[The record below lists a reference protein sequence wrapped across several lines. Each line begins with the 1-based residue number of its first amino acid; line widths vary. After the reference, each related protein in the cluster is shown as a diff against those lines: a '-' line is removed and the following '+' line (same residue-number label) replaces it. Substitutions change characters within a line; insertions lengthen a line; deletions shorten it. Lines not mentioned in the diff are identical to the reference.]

1 MGKKVTIQK
10 KKRQNEKKQLQRK
23 TMAAGMFI
31 LLMILVICAFM
42 TCASGKDKK
51 QEAEEAVKTETQT
64 DESKMADEQT
74 RKEEELQKV
83 REQAE
88 QAGYPESIIK
98 LLDKNEETITFVKNY
113 EKKKDLPPADTIA
126 ESIEKGTIPHLL
138 QWDERWGYQ
147 PYGGGTIATDGCGP
161 TCMAMVV
168 AGLTED
174 VSVTPYVMARFGEEN
189 GYVDEENGTYWEF
202 MMQAS
207 RPWGVNV
214 IDSMPDETLIQQ
226 ELAQGH
232 PIICNVMPGDFT
244 QVGHYIVLTGYQ
256 DGVVTVNDPFSIKNT
271 EKTWVYKDIEDQIR
285 GIWIYSL

>member
-1 MGKKVTIQK
+1 MGNKVTIQQK
-10 KKRQNEKKQLQRK
+10 KHQNEKKQMRRK
-23 TMAAGMFI
+23 MMAAGMLI
-31 LLMILVICAFM
+31 LFLILVICVYM
-42 TCASGKDKK
+42 TYASGKDKK
-51 QEAEEAVKTETQT
+51 KEAQETVKAETQT
-64 DESKMADEQT
+64 DENKTADEQT
-74 RKEEELQKV
+74 GKEEELQKV

-88 QAGYPESIIK
+88 EAGYPESIIK
-98 LLDKNEETITFVKNY
+98 LLDKNEETLTFVKDY
-113 EKKKDLPPADTIA
+113 EKKKDLPPADKIA
-126 ESIEKGTIPHLL
+126 DSIEKGTIPHLL

-161 TCMAMVV
+161 TCMAMVI
-168 AGLTED
+168 AGLTGD
-174 VSVTPYVMARFGEEN
+174 GSVTPYVTAKFGEEN
-189 GYVDEENGTYWEF
+189 GYVDAENGTYWEF

-214 IDSMPDETLIQQ
+214 IESPPDETLIQQ

-256 DGVVTVNDPFSIKNT
+256 DGIVTVNDPFSIKNT

>member
-1 MGKKVTIQK
+1 MGKKIINQK
-10 KKRQNEKKQLQRK
+10 KKHQNKRKMKKK
-23 TMAAGMFI
+23 IMAAGMFI
-31 LLMILVICAFM
+31 LLVILMVCVFM

-51 QEAEEAVKTETQT
+51 QEAQKAVKTEMKT
-64 DESKMADEQT
+64 DVSQAVDEQA
-74 RKEEELQKV
+74 KKAEELQKV
-83 REQAE
+83 RKQAE

-98 LLDKNEETITFVKNY
+98 LLDKNEETITFVKDY
-113 EKKKDLPPADTIA
+113 EKKKDIPPADKIA
-126 ESIEKGTIPHLL
+126 DSIEQGTIPHLL

-168 AGLTED
+168 AGLTGD

-189 GYVDEENGTYWEF
+189 GYVDKENGTYWEY

-207 RPWGVNV
+207 KPWGVNV
-214 IDSMPDETLIQQ
+214 IDSPPDETLIQQ

-244 QVGHYIVLTGYQ
+244 QVGHYIVLTGYK
-256 DGVVTVNDPFSIKNT
+256 DGIVTVNDPFSIKNT